1 MTWDRT
7 IEPSEEDLIRAHIEH
22 ALRQVHT
29 AMPCRVQSYDP
40 ALQVVDLVPLVR
52 CAVHDPDGGITHED
66 YPVLPCVPVVFPRTT
81 DHFIAFAIQP
91 GDMGVALFCEDAIGH
106 WRVGG
111 GDVTDPGFLGRH
123 HLGSGV
129 FIPGLFDR
137 SKKLTNAPA
146 GTGTNGAVQ
155 PTDPGLVV
163 GNSNARVTFFANGSM
178 RMTLGADTVIQVD
191 ADGTVHVGGAS
202 ASQFVALANLVNDRL
217 ETLRS
222 ALNSH
227 THVVTGTANLGTGAV
242 TGTTAAPT
250 ATPALASV
258 AATKAKAT

>member
-7 IEPSEEDLIRAHIEH
+7 IEPSEEDLHRAHIEH

-40 ALQVVDLVPLVR
+40 ALQVADLVPLVR

-66 YPVLPCVPVVFPRTT
+66 YPVLPCVPVVFPRTS

-123 HLGSGV
+123 HLGAGV

-137 SKKLTNAPA
+137 SKKLANAPA
-146 GTGTNGAVQ
+146 FASTPGSPRLVIGSDDTAGT
-155 PTDPGLVV
+155 
-163 GNSNARVTFFANGSM
+163 RVAFNNNGSLKI
-178 RMTLGADTVIQVD
+178 TQGSTVVFQLD
-191 ADGTVHVGGAS
+191 ADGVNNIGGAAGQAIATAQAVTSVLDSLKSAIAAWTPVPNDGGAS
-202 ASQFVALANLVNDRL
+202 LKAVISGWSAS
-217 ETLRS
+217 
-222 ALNSH
+222 
-227 THVVTGTANLGTGAV
+227 VTG
-242 TGTTAAPT
+242 
-250 ATPALASV
+250 
-258 AATKAKAT
+258 ATKAKAT

>member
-22 ALRQVHT
+22 ALAQVHT

-40 ALQVVDLVPLVR
+40 TLQVVDLVPLVR

-137 SKKLTNAPA
+137 SRKLTNAPA

-155 PTDPGLVV
+155 PTDPGLTI
-163 GNSNARVTFFANGSM
+163 GNSTTRVTMFANGSL
-178 RMTLGADTVIQVD
+178 RITKGSDTVFQLD
-191 ADGTVHVGGAS
+191 TDGTVHVGGAA
-202 ASQFVALANLVNDRL
+202 ASQFVALANLVDARL
-217 ETLRS
+217 S
-222 ALNSH
+222 ALKNIL
-227 THVVTGTANLGTGAV
+227 TGWTVVPGDGGAALKTAM
-242 TGTTAAPT
+242 AAWSV
-250 ATPALASV
+250 ASV

>member
-22 ALRQVHT
+22 ALAQVHT

-40 ALQVVDLVPLVR
+40 TLQVVDLVPLVR

-111 GDVTDPGFLGRH
+111 GGVTDPGFLGRH

-129 FIPGLFDR
+129 FVPGLFDR
-137 SKKLTNAPA
+137 SKKLANAPA

-163 GNSNARVTFFANGSM
+163 GNANTRVTLFANGAVHVARGSDTVLQIDIDGNI
-178 RMTLGADTVIQVD
+178 RMGGPGIAALTALLDGVVTARGIDPFTGATYGTLGN
-191 ADGTVHVGGAS
+191 AS
-202 ASQFVALANLVNDRL
+202 TKVLA
-217 ETLRS
+217 
-222 ALNSH
+222 
-227 THVVTGTANLGTGAV
+227 
-242 TGTTAAPT
+242 
-250 ATPALASV
+250 
-258 AATKAKAT
+258 KK

>member
-7 IEPSEEDLIRAHIEH
+7 IEPSQEDLIRAHIEH
-22 ALRQVHT
+22 ALHQVHT

-40 ALQVVDLVPLVR
+40 VLQVADLVPLVR

-66 YPVLPCVPVVFPRTT
+66 YPVLPCVPVVFPRTS

-106 WRVGG
+106 WRAGG

-123 HLGSGV
+123 HLGAGV

-137 SKKLTNAPA
+137 SKKLANAPA
-146 GTGTNGAVQ
+146 FANTPGSPRLVIGSDDTAGT
-155 PTDPGLVV
+155 
-163 GNSNARVTFFANGSM
+163 RVTFNNNGSLKI
-178 RMTLGADTVIQVD
+178 TQGSTVVFQLDT
-191 ADGTVHVGGAS
+191 DGTTHVGGAA
-202 ASQFVALANLVNDRL
+202 ASQFVALANLVDSRL
-217 ETLRS
+217 STIRTWLNAHTHPTAATGPVSAPSTPLS
-222 ALNSH
+222 ALD
-227 THVVTGTANLGTGAV
+227 
-242 TGTTAAPT
+242 
-250 ATPALASV
+250 SV

>member
-7 IEPSEEDLIRAHIEH
+7 IEPSQEDLIRAHIEH
-22 ALRQVHT
+22 ALHQVHT

-40 ALQVVDLVPLVR
+40 VLQVADLVPLVR

-66 YPVLPCVPVVFPRTT
+66 YPVLPCVPVVFPRTA

-106 WRVGG
+106 WRAGG

-123 HLGSGV
+123 HLGAGV

-137 SKKLTNAPA
+137 SRKLANAPA
-146 GTGTNGAVQ
+146 YVADTGAPRLVIGSDDTAGT
-155 PTDPGLVV
+155 
-163 GNSNARVTFFANGSM
+163 RVTFNNGGSLKI
-178 RMTLGADTVIQVD
+178 TQGSTVVFQLD
-191 ADGTVHVGGAS
+191 ADGTTHIGGAA
-202 ASQFVALANLVNDRL
+202 ASQFVALANLVDSRL
-217 ETLRS
+217 STIRTWLNTHTHPTAATGPVSAPSTPLS
-222 ALNSH
+222 ALD
-227 THVVTGTANLGTGAV
+227 
-242 TGTTAAPT
+242 
-250 ATPALASV
+250 SV

>member
-7 IEPSEEDLIRAHIEH
+7 IEPSQEDLIRAHIEH
-22 ALRQVHT
+22 ALHQVHT

-66 YPVLPCVPVVFPRTT
+66 YPVLPCVPVVFPRTA

-106 WRVGG
+106 WRAGG

-123 HLGSGV
+123 HLGAGV

-137 SKKLTNAPA
+137 SRKLTNAPVFANTPGSPRLVIGSDDTA
-146 GTGTNGAVQ
+146 GT
-155 PTDPGLVV
+155 
-163 GNSNARVTFFANGSM
+163 RVTFNNNGSLKI
-178 RMTLGADTVIQVD
+178 TQGSTVVFQLD
-191 ADGTVHVGGAS
+191 ADGTTHVGGAA
-202 ASQFVALANLVNDRL
+202 ASQFVALANLVDSRL
-217 ETLRS
+217 STIRTW
-222 ALNSH
+222 LNTH
-227 THVVTGTANLGTGAV
+227 THP
-242 TGTTAAPT
+242 TAATGPVS
-250 ATPALASV
+250 APSTPLGALDSV

>member
-7 IEPSEEDLIRAHIEH
+7 IEPTEEDLMRAHIEH
-22 ALRQVHT
+22 ALARVHT
-29 AMPCRVQSYDP
+29 AMPCRVQSYD
-40 ALQVVDLVPLVR
+40 ASLQVADLVPLVR

-91 GDMGVALFCEDAIGH
+91 GDMGLAVFCEDAIGH

-123 HLGSGV
+123 HLGAGV

-137 SKKLTNAPA
+137 SKKLVNAPVFVA
-146 GTGTNGAVQ
+146 
-155 PTDPGLVV
+155 DPGSPRLVV
-163 GNSNARVTFFANGSM
+163 GSDAADGTRVTFNSDGSLKIT
-178 RMTLGADTVIQVD
+178 RGSTVVLQID
-191 ADGTVHVGGAS
+191 ADGTVHIGGAA
-202 ASQFVALANLVNDRL
+202 ASQFVALANLVDSRL
-217 ETLRS
+217 SSIRTW
-222 ALNSH
+222 LNTH
-227 THVVTGTANLGTGAV
+227 THPETG
-242 TGTTAAPT
+242 GTTSTPT
-250 ATPALASV
+250 TPLGAIASV

>member
-22 ALRQVHT
+22 ALHQVHT

-66 YPVLPCVPVVFPRTT
+66 YPVLPCVPVVFPRTS

-123 HLGSGV
+123 HLGAGV

-137 SKKLTNAPA
+137 SKKLANAPA
-146 GTGTNGAVQ
+146 YVADTGAPRLVIGSDDTAGT
-155 PTDPGLVV
+155 
-163 GNSNARVTFFANGSM
+163 RVTFNNGGSLKI
-178 RMTLGADTVIQVD
+178 TQGSTVVFQLD
-191 ADGTVHVGGAS
+191 ADGTTHIGGAA
-202 ASQFVALANLVNDRL
+202 ASQFVALANLVDARL
-217 ETLRS
+217 S
-222 ALNSH
+222 ALKNIL
-227 THVVTGTANLGTGAV
+227 TGWTVVPGDGGAALKTAM
-242 TGTTAAPT
+242 AAWSV
-250 ATPALASV
+250 ASV

>member
-7 IEPSEEDLIRAHIEH
+7 VEPSEEDLIRAHIEH
-22 ALRQVHT
+22 ALAQVHT
-29 AMPCRVQSYDP
+29 AMPCRVQSYDA

-91 GDMGVALFCEDAIGH
+91 GDMGIALFCEDAIGH

-137 SKKLTNAPA
+137 SKKLANAPD
-146 GTGTNGAVQ
+146 
-155 PTDPGLVV
+155 PTAPGEPRLVV
-163 GNSNARVTFFANGSM
+163 GDDRTTGTRVTFNNNGSLKI
-178 RMTLGADTVIQVD
+178 TQGSTVVFQLDTD
-191 ADGTVHVGGAS
+191 KTVHIGGAA
-202 ASQFVALANLVNDRL
+202 ASQFVALANLVDARL
-217 ETLRS
+217 S
-222 ALNSH
+222 ALK
-227 THVVTGTANLGTGAV
+227 TILTGWTVVPGDGGAALKTAM
-242 TGTTAAPT
+242 AAWSV
-250 ATPALASV
+250 ASV